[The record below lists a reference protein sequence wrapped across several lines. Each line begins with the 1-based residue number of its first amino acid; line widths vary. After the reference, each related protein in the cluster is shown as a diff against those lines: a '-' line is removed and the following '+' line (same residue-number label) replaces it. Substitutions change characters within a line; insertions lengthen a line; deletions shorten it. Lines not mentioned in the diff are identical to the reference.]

1 VDGRLTRAVS
11 RDPLY
16 EYVDAFMAELAA
28 QGVRRVFVSPGS
40 RSTPLALTAWARPDL
55 ATHVV
60 LDERSAAF
68 VALGSTKASGRPTA
82 LVCTSGTA
90 AANYLPAVVE
100 AHHGGVPLL
109 VLTADRPPE
118 LRGWGA
124 GQTIDQ
130 LHLYGRNV
138 RWFAET
144 PVPTEGD
151 PAHARRLA
159 ARALA
164 AATGPDPGPVH
175 VNWPI
180 RKPLEPVGGVGGS
193 PGAAPIRLEGGA
205 VDVTGPAERL
215 AELVDLHERGVIVT
229 GPLPTDGTTAAGIA
243 ALASASGWPVLAD
256 VASQLRCGGAGD
268 AAVVSTAHHL
278 LKAPAFAG
286 AHPPEV
292 IMRFG
297 GTPISATV
305 SAWIEA
311 SPGELVIVDGT
322 GRWEEATFTFGR
334 VLVAPP
340 GPLAALAAQLIG
352 DRRHDGDWRRSWT
365 DADAAARAV
374 LDDALGVGKFLS
386 PQLVR
391 AVGDCLP
398 DAATL
403 YLSNSLPVREA
414 EMFLAASRTTVHVQV
429 HRGANGID
437 GLTSAAAGAALDAPG
452 PVVLLTGDLA
462 VLHDIGGLVTAGQLG
477 TPLTIVVPDNGGG
490 GIFDH
495 LPIAA
500 RGAAVGY
507 TELFRTPHR
516 VDLAALAGLPGVSHT
531 RVDDRGDFTL
541 AVGEALSSPTIDLI
555 VVPIDADAD
564 LAEHERLG
572 AAVIS
577 AVSGA

>member
-1 VDGRLTRAVS
+1 MAPV

-28 QGVRRVFVSPGS
+28 QGVRRVVVSPGS

-68 VALGSTKASGRPTA
+68 VALGSAKASGRPTA

-100 AHHGGVPLL
+100 AHHSAVPLL

-130 LHLYGRNV
+130 VHLYGRNV

-159 ARALA
+159 ARAVA
-164 AATGPDPGPVH
+164 AATGSDPGPVH

-180 RKPLEPVGGVGGS
+180 RKPLEPVGNLSPQPAVPPVG
-193 PGAAPIRLEGGA
+193 LDGGA
-205 VDVTGPAERL
+205 VDVTSAAERL
-215 AELVDLHERGVIVT
+215 ADLVDRHERGVIVT
-229 GPLPTDGTTAAGIA
+229 GPLPTEGSTATALL
-243 ALASASGWPVLAD
+243 ALASVSGWPVLAD
-256 VASQLRCGGAGD
+256 VASQLRRGGAGD

-278 LKAPAFAG
+278 LKATAFTER
-286 AHPPEV
+286 HRPDV
-292 IMRFG
+292 IARVG
-297 GTPISATV
+297 GTPVSATV
-305 SAWIEA
+305 SAWIET
-311 SPGELVIVDGT
+311 SPGELVLVDGA
-322 GRWEEATFTFGR
+322 GRWEEPTFTFGE
-334 VLVAPP
+334 VLAAPP
-340 GPLAALAAQLIG
+340 GPLAARTAELLGAH
-352 DRRHDGDWRRSWT
+352 RHDSDWRRSWV
-365 DADAAARAV
+365 DADATARAA
-374 LDDALGVGKFLS
+374 LENALGVGKFLA

-391 AVGDCLP
+391 ALGDSLP
-398 DAATL
+398 DGATL
-403 YLSNSLPVREA
+403 YLSNSLPVRDA
-414 EMFLAASRTTVHVQV
+414 EMFLAATSTTVHVQV

-477 TPLTIVVPDNGGG
+477 TPLTIVVPDNAGG

-495 LPIAA
+495 LPIAG
-500 RGAAVGY
+500 RGEAVGY

-516 VDLAALAGLPGVSHT
+516 VDMAGLAALPGVVHT
-531 RVDDRGDFTL
+531 RVDDRGDFVL
-541 AVGEALSSPTIDLI
+541 AVERALASRAIDLI
-555 VVPIDADAD
+555 EVPIDADAD

-572 AAVIS
+572 AAVVA
-577 AVSGA
+577 AVSAG